1 MEYPRV
7 RWGTRWAGEARSS
20 LSGTWRWVQ
29 SLGRPEDRRCVAS
42 FGGAARK
49 WLTEHGFVT
58 KFQIVLEHTLCCHPS
73 CFYRYVRFPGV
84 RRPSR
89 ELAHRRVLLCSP
101 TRFATDEHHD
111 SFSTLA
117 YALGREASAAPAGQE
132 LKEETSELWES
143 KRLAWRAGCELG
155 GKIGTRTAQI
165 HVSLRPPTTHTLP
178 PRALCRRRCA
188 LQARSARPSRRSS
201 THSARSTAPTP
212 RSPTRATCS
221 GRATARYRTLVR
233 SEPRTRTPH
242 RSQQPRTLCILR
254 LPDHS

>member
-42 FGGAARK
+42 FGGAARE
-49 WLTEHGFVT
+49 WLTERGFVT
-58 KFQIVLEHTLCCHPS
+58 KFQIVLEHTLCCHLC

-132 LKEETSELWES
+132 LKEEYSKLWES
-143 KRLAWRAGCELG
+143 KHLAWRAGCELG

-165 HVSLRPPTTHTLP
+165 HVSLRPPTTHTAF
-178 PRALCRRRCA
+178 PRVRSAGDGALCRPRARDHLGAARR
-188 LQARSARPSRRSS
+188 
-201 THSARSTAPTP
+201 
-212 RSPTRATCS
+212 
-221 GRATARYRTLVR
+221 TARDRR
-233 SEPRTRTPH
+233 PRRQDH
-242 RSQQPRTLCILR
+242 PRGLR
-254 LPDHS
+254 VL

>member
-58 KFQIVLEHTLCCHPS
+58 KFQIVVEHTLCCHLS

-132 LKEETSELWES
+132 LKEENSELWES

-165 HVSLRPPTTHTLP
+165 HVSLRPPTTHTAF
-178 PRALCRRRCA
+178 PRVRSAGDGALCRPRARDHLGAARR
-188 LQARSARPSRRSS
+188 
-201 THSARSTAPTP
+201 
-212 RSPTRATCS
+212 
-221 GRATARYRTLVR
+221 TARDRR
-233 SEPRTRTPH
+233 PRRQDH
-242 RSQQPRTLCILR
+242 LQGLR
-254 LPDHS
+254 VL